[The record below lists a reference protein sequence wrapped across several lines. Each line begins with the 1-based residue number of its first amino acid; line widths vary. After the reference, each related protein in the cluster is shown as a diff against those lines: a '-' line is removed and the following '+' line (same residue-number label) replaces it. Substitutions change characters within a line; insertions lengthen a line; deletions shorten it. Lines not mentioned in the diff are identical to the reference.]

1 MEKMNKAKFHFF
13 SELVFFFFLID
24 YIFAT
29 SHCKL
34 GLGGAPRVPQVVKN
48 PPAMQETPV

>member
-1 MEKMNKAKFHFF
+1 MEKMNKAKLHFF
-13 SELVFFFFLID
+13 SEFFFLID
-24 YIFAT
+24 YTFAT

-34 GLGGAPRVPQVVKN
+34 CLGGASLVPQVVKN